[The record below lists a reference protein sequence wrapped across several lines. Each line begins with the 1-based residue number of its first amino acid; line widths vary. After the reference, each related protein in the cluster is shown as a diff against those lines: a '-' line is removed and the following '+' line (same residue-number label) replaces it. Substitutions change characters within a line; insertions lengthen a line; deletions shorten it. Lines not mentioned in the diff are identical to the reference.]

1 MKLKFDWILDLIYP
15 RFCLNCGKMGEFWC
29 EKCYQQLFFLRN
41 SDITEDIN
49 ELNEKKSEV
58 FLDKVKALFAYDGSI
73 KKIIHQYKYKGVR
86 DLYETLGFWLYQF
99 LVIDKVDV
107 ITYIP
112 IHRRRLNDR
121 GYNQA
126 KLIAQFLAEK
136 INVPC
141 LPLLKRTI
149 YQEKQALSIDK
160 NERLEKSKD
169 IFVIQKKIA
178 NKLNRKIKILI
189 IDDVIT
195 TGATINQAGKV
206 LKQEGFEK
214 VYGVALAH
222 GS

>member
-15 RFCLNCGKMGEFWC
+15 RFCLNCGRMGEFWC
-29 EKCYQQLFFLRN
+29 EKCYRKLSFLRN
-41 SDITEDIN
+41 PDITEDIN
-49 ELNEKKSEV
+49 ELNDKKSEV
-58 FLDKVKALFAYDGSI
+58 YLDKVKALFAYDESI
-73 KKIIHQYKYKGVR
+73 KRIIHQYKYKGVK

-99 LVIDKVDV
+99 LSIDEVDV
-107 ITYIP
+107 VTYIP

-160 NERLEKSKD
+160 NERLAKSKD